1 MTSSELCS
9 PRLGQAYAEPCEADE
24 GMNFDLDSNM
34 RCPQVMTIGSA
45 GPPTHSC
52 CREPRS

>member
-9 PRLGQAYAEPCEADE
+9 PRLGQAYAESCEADE